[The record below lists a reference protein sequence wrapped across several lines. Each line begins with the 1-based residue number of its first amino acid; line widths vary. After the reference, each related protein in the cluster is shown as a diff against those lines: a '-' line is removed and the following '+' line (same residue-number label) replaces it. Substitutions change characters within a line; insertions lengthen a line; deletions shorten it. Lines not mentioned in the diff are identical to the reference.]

1 MGEILLILMMAATAL
16 VLIIGIATM
25 IRGGEFNQKY
35 GNKMMVLRVAFQGG
49 TLLLL
54 GILFLISN
62 ASK

>member
-1 MGEILLILMMAATAL
+1 MGEVLLIGMMAATAL

-35 GNKMMVLRVAFQGG
+35 GNKMMVLRVMFQGG

-54 GILFLISN
+54 GVLFLLSQ
-62 ASK
+62 SK